1 LAQSSNKFSA
11 IATAVLAAALPLLQ
25 LPAAASAPAQT
36 AATVSWHE
44 SSQRDNSAPA
54 MQSDNTG
61 RQTFISSCAL
71 CHGLDGRG
79 GEHAP
84 NIATNPAVQQLSD
97 AELLRIIE
105 NGIPAGGMPGFQSL
119 GPSTLK
125 TVVAYV
131 RILQGKHS
139 AAALPGNPERGRQLF
154 FGKAACSSCH
164 MIRGQGGFIGA
175 DLSSYAQ
182 THSPQEIREAILNPN
197 KDIGPKR
204 DVVIAVT
211 RDGRKY
217 VGVARNEDN
226 FSLQLQTLNGA
237 FHLLMKSDLAALR
250 HEPRSLM
257 PSDYGSK
264 LTKNDLDDLI
274 KFLVKSS
281 QEQP

>member
-1 LAQSSNKFSA
+1 
-11 IATAVLAAALPLLQ
+11 
-25 LPAAASAPAQT
+25 
-36 AATVSWHE
+36 
-44 SSQRDNSAPA
+44 
-54 MQSDNTG
+54 
-61 RQTFISSCAL
+61 
-71 CHGLDGRG
+71 
-79 GEHAP
+79 
-84 NIATNPAVQQLSD
+84 
-97 AELLRIIE
+97 
-105 NGIPAGGMPGFQSL
+105 
-119 GPSTLK
+119 
-125 TVVAYV
+125 
-131 RILQGKHS
+131 
-139 AAALPGNPERGRQLF
+139 
-154 FGKAACSSCH
+154 

-197 KDIGPKR
+197 KNSSR
-204 DVVIAVT
+204 QDVVIAVT

-226 FSLQLQTLNGA
+226 FSLQLQTLDGA
-237 FHLLMKSDLAALR
+237 FHLLMKSHLATLR